1 MYNYFLTRKRRLMNY
16 DSTNGKRG
24 KKKKPSNKN
33 AKISYP
39 RINSRWKQQAT
50 SDQISS
56 CVSILRLCTCVVYN
70 TAYVKKNPIC
80 SNWGITFKIAVN
92 PQGLLLLIAF
102 CVSNLR
108 IVPTSSFGFVCYN
121 LRINSS
127 STACPLV

>member
-1 MYNYFLTRKRRLMNY
+1 MYNYFRTRKRRLMNY

-56 CVSILRLCTCVVYN
+56 CVSILRFCTCVVYN
-70 TAYVKKNPIC
+70 TAYVKKPNM
-80 SNWGITFKIAVN
+80 
-92 PQGLLLLIAF
+92 
-102 CVSNLR
+102 
-108 IVPTSSFGFVCYN
+108 
-121 LRINSS
+121 
-127 STACPLV
+127 